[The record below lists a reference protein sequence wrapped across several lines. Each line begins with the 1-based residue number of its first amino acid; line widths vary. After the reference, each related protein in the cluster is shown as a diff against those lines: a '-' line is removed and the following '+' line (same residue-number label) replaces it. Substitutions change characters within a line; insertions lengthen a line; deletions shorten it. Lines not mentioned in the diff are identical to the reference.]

1 MISYKNAIR
10 LLMGILSLIIVFHVL
25 ILLKVIPF
33 DIAWGGRLKS
43 EKEMYIFESVSI
55 VLNLLLLWLIALKAK
70 DLKRKAIDI
79 ILWIFV
85 GLFSLNTV
93 GNLLAQTTFEKYF
106 SIVTLLLA
114 LLLLRILVV
123 KK

>member
-1 MISYKNAIR
+1 NAIR